1 MRTENLPLFNAVF
14 NTLSTICLISGYY
27 SIKKKRE
34 ETHKRFMI
42 GAFVFSSIFLVGY
55 LTYHYHHGSSHFPD
69 LGWIKILYLL
79 ILVPHVILAAVMV
92 PLILTTFYHAFKDN
106 REKHRRWARI
116 TFPIWMYVS
125 VTGVVIYLMVHRL
138 FKV

>member
-1 MRTENLPLFNAVF
+1 MM
-14 NTLSTICLISGYY
+14 GYY

-42 GAFVFSSIFLVGY
+42 SAFIFSSIFLAGY
-55 LTYHYHHGSSHFPD
+55 LTYHYNHGGTKFPE
-69 LGWIKILYLL
+69 LGWIKTLYLTIL
-79 ILVPHVILAAVMV
+79 IPHVLLAVIMV
-92 PLILTTFYHAFKDN
+92 PLILITFYHAFKDN
-106 REKHRRWARI
+106 REKHRKMARI

-125 VTGVVIYLMVHRL
+125 FTGVVIYLMVHQW